1 MSERVNLRVGGRTYQ
16 ALAVACPEC
25 KASPGYKC
33 VNRKTPHRARD
44 LAFDAQQANGESRGE
59 EHDPQRPSPRR
70 GRYTHHAACDSD
82 VLHTAQQSQRIPL
95 YVATGPRR
103 WAAAWVAGLG
113 SGYPHH
119 REAR

>member
-1 MSERVNLRVGGRTYQ
+1 MAIGK
-16 ALAVACPEC
+16 P
-25 KASPGYKC
+25 
-33 VNRKTPHRARD
+33 
-44 LAFDAQQANGESRGE
+44 RGKKGM
-59 EHDPQRPSPRR
+59 RPVFVYH
-70 GRYTHHAACDSD
+70 GAACDSD